1 MSHTVGAFIAAPR
14 TTNTLAEL
22 RLKTVW
28 VSGVRQSLDSVAQ
41 LLSLQEVV
49 LADFGA
55 AAKCG
60 RAMPVVAPA
69 CIEDIAP
76 MFGLCGFVRF
86 VREGGHATLPASR
99 GISEAGLQDTF
110 GYLRVPCSMAKVG
123 FESLA
128 RGLQGPAGDVWSCG
142 VGA

>member
-22 RLKTVW
+22 RLKTVC
-28 VSGVRQSLDSVAQ
+28 VSGVQQSLDSVAQ

-76 MFGLCGFVRF
+76 MFELCGSCVK
-86 VREGGHATLPASR
+86 VGTPLYLPP
-99 GISEAGLQDTF
+99 EAFRRRDYRIPSGTVF
-110 GYLRVPCSMAKVG
+110 YGEG